1 MKLRQ
6 TVVNSDGEVFTDL
19 AQFVRYVAYYDRF
32 DHGLRVVKERRK
44 LDIARSYTL
53 SSLQYRHDS
62 GRWVDIARSTEGV
75 RDLYRRAEVWAME
88 HVHGLNDN
96 LVFDTEDTLRWSI
109 DPRNPF
115 CFMPSDEAYSIV
127 TSQLALLQGVKR

>member
-1 MKLRQ
+1 MR
-6 TVVNSDGEVFTDL
+6 TAVVNSEGEVFRDL
-19 AQFVRYVAYYDRF
+19 ASFIRYVAYYDRF

-62 GRWVDIARSTEGV
+62 GRWVDIARSTDGL
-75 RDLYRRAEVWAME
+75 RDLYRKAEDWAME
-88 HVHGLNDN
+88 HCHGLNDN
-96 LVFDTEDTLRWSI
+96 LVFDTKDTLWWSI

-115 CFMPSDEAYSIV
+115 CLMPSDEAYSIV
-127 TSQLALLQGVKR
+127 TSQLALLGVKR